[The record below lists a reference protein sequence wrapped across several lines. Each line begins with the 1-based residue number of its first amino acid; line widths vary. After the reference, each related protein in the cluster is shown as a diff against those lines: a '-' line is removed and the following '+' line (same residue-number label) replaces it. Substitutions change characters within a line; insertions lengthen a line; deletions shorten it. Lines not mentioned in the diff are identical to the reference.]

1 MPDHRPAPL
10 HPLFSQKTIARPVA
24 ISGVGIHTGKL
35 VHLEIHPAPEGTGV
49 VFRRTDSG
57 VEIPALASE
66 VSSVELATSLG
77 RDDVTISTV
86 EHLLAAVR
94 VCDLDNLRIDLDGP
108 EVPILDGSAL
118 PFLHLLEAAGVRWQG
133 APRRILAITSP
144 IVVELGGK
152 RIRASPF
159 PGLRVS
165 YAIDFAVPAIG
176 HQEADLVVNRE
187 SFAREL
193 APARTFALLA
203 EVEWL
208 HRRGL
213 GLGGDLDNCIVF
225 GPDGPTNT
233 PLRFADEPV
242 RHKALDVIGD
252 LALAG
257 CPVWAHVEVERGGHQ
272 VHFSLL
278 EALRERPGCWTWM
291 EGAAPSVPAAPAR
304 LAAPA
309 ALGWFDV
316 PDSLADSLD
325 APCSDDSHAAMASI
339 ASRGSHASHGS
350 NGSNGSEPALGANG
364 GNGGHGGNT
373 ARDSNGATRT
383 SRPARGGAA
392 SAG

>member
-1 MPDHRPAPL
+1 MDDLMPSHRSKDSQL
-10 HPLFSQKTIARPVA
+10 LFTQKTIAHPVA
-24 ISGVGIHTGKL
+24 VSGVGIHTGKSI
-35 VHLEIHPAPEGTGV
+35 HLELHPAPEDTGV
-49 VFRRTDSG
+49 VFRRSDSGG

-94 VCDLDNLRIDLDGP
+94 VCDVDNLWIELNGP

-133 APRRILAITSP
+133 APRRILAITAP
-144 IVVELGGK
+144 ITVELGGK

-165 YAIDFAVPAIG
+165 YAIDFALPAIG
-176 HQEADLVVNRE
+176 HQEADLIVNRQT
-187 SFAREL
+187 FAREL

-203 EVEWL
+203 DVEWL

-225 GPDGPTNT
+225 GPEGPTNT
-233 PLRFADEPV
+233 DLRFADEPV

-257 CPVWAHVEVERGGHQ
+257 GPIWAHVEVERGGHQ
-272 VHFSLL
+272 LHFSLL
-278 EALRERPGCWTWM
+278 EAMRERTGCWTWM
-291 EGAAPSVPAAPAR
+291 EGTEGIGRAASPHS
-304 LAAPA
+304 LAE
-309 ALGWFDV
+309 
-316 PDSLADSLD
+316 SLADIEAAD
-325 APCSDDSHAAMASI
+325 ASSGMTDAA
-339 ASRGSHASHGS
+339 
-350 NGSNGSEPALGANG
+350 EPVAMVDRRKP
-364 GNGGHGGNT
+364 GNG
-373 ARDSNGATRT
+373 RPLLRRS
-383 SRPARGGAA
+383 SRPG
-392 SAG
+392 

>member
-1 MPDHRPAPL
+1 MDDPMPDHRRPAPL
-10 HPLFSQKTIARPVA
+10 DPLFSQKTIARPVA
-24 ISGVGIHTGKL
+24 IAGVGIHTGKM
-35 VHLEIHPAPEGTGV
+35 VHLEIHPAPVGTGI
-49 VFRRTDSG
+49 VFRRTDSGG

-94 VCDLDNLRIDLDGP
+94 VCDVDNLRIDLDGP
-108 EVPILDGSAL
+108 EVPILDGSAM

-144 IVVELGGK
+144 ITVELGGK
-152 RIRASPF
+152 RIRASPY

-176 HQEADLVVNRE
+176 HQEADVVVNRE

-233 PLRFADEPV
+233 GLRFVDEPV

-257 CPVWAHVEVERGGHQ
+257 SPVWAHVEVERGGHQ

-278 EALRERPGCWTWM
+278 EAMRERPGCWTWM
-291 EGAAPSVPAAPAR
+291 EGAGAPAAPAAPADNA
-304 LAAPA
+304 LAA
-309 ALGWFDV
+309 G
-316 PDSLADSLD
+316 
-325 APCSDDSHAAMASI
+325 
-339 ASRGSHASHGS
+339 G
-350 NGSNGSEPALGANG
+350 NGAGANG
-364 GNGGHGGNT
+364 SRG
-373 ARDSNGATRT
+373 DSGTGREQEAHDAHDRMI
-383 SRPARGGAA
+383 AA
-392 SAG
+392 GQVS

>member
-1 MPDHRPAPL
+1 MDDPMPDHRPAPL

-35 VHLEIHPAPEGTGV
+35 VHLELHPASPGTGI
-49 VFRRTDSG
+49 VFRRTDSGG

-94 VCDLDNLRIDLDGP
+94 VCDIDNLWIDLNGP

-118 PFLHLLEAAGVRWQG
+118 PYVHLLEAAGVRWQG

-144 IVVELGGK
+144 ITVELGGK
-152 RIRASPF
+152 RISASPF

-165 YAIDFAVPAIG
+165 YAIDFALPAIG
-176 HQEADLVVNRE
+176 HQEADLVVSRE

-203 EVEWL
+203 DVEWL

-225 GPDGPTNT
+225 GPEGPTNT
-233 PLRFADEPV
+233 GLRFADEPV

-257 CPVWAHVEVERGGHQ
+257 GPVWAHVEVERGGHQ

-291 EGAAPSVPAAPAR
+291 EGPRHPDWAEDRSRSGAGAPFGERFGPHGSLDPAAPSDRRQPREVSSSAT
-304 LAAPA
+304 A
-309 ALGWFDV
+309 ALG
-316 PDSLADSLD
+316 
-325 APCSDDSHAAMASI
+325 
-339 ASRGSHASHGS
+339 
-350 NGSNGSEPALGANG
+350 
-364 GNGGHGGNT
+364 
-373 ARDSNGATRT
+373 ARRPHLLRRS
-383 SRPARGGAA
+383 SRPG
-392 SAG
+392 

>member
-1 MPDHRPAPL
+1 MPNHRPAPL

-35 VHLEIHPAPEGTGV
+35 VHLEIHPAPEGTGI
-49 VFRRTDSG
+49 VFRRTDRGG

-94 VCDLDNLRIDLDGP
+94 VSDIDNLRIDLDGP

-118 PFLHLLEAAGVRWQG
+118 PYLHLLEAAGVRWQG

-144 IVVELGGK
+144 ITVELGGK
-152 RIRASPF
+152 RIRASPY

-213 GLGGDLDNCIVF
+213 GLGGDRDNCIVF
-225 GPDGPTNT
+225 GPEGPTNT
-233 PLRFADEPV
+233 GLRFADEPV

-257 CPVWAHVEVERGGHQ
+257 SPVWAHVEVERGGHQ

-291 EGAAPSVPAAPAR
+291 EGMATPVAPAV
-304 LAAPA
+304 PA
-309 ALGWFDV
+309 ALGSFDL
-316 PDSLADSLD
+316 PGSLD
-325 APCSDDSHAAMASI
+325 APGSN
-339 ASRGSHASHGS
+339 GSHVSLGS
-350 NGSNGSEPALGANG
+350 NGSNGSNGPHRSNDSDASEPALGAHG
-364 GNGGHGGNT
+364 GNGGRGG
-373 ARDSNGATRT
+373 ARESNGGAA
-383 SRPARGGAA
+383 RPARPTRVGAA
-392 SAG
+392 STG

>member
-1 MPDHRPAPL
+1 MDDPMPDYRSEPLPA
-10 HPLFSQKTIARPVA
+10 LFSQKTIARPVA
-24 ISGVGIHTGKL
+24 VAGVGIHTGKT
-35 VHLEIHPAPEGTGV
+35 VHLELHPAPEGTGI
-49 VFRRTDSG
+49 VFRRTDSGG

-94 VCDLDNLRIDLDGP
+94 VFDVDNLRVDLNGP

-118 PFLHLLEAAGVRWQG
+118 PFLHLLEAAGVRCQQ

-144 IVVELGGK
+144 ITVELGGK
-152 RIRASPF
+152 RIRASPY

-165 YAIDFAVPAIG
+165 YEIDFAIPAIG
-176 HQEADLVVNRE
+176 HQETDVVVSRE
-187 SFAREL
+187 TFAREL

-233 PLRFADEPV
+233 GLRFADEPV

-257 CPVWAHVEVERGGHQ
+257 GPVWAHVEVERGGHQ

-291 EGAAPSVPAAPAR
+291 EGAPAAAAGPAAVGAGVDAAR
-304 LAAPA
+304 LHPA
-309 ALGWFDV
+309 VA
-316 PDSLADSLD
+316 LD
-325 APCSDDSHAAMASI
+325 AIYAAEG
-339 ASRGSHASHGS
+339 RR
-350 NGSNGSEPALGANG
+350 L
-364 GNGGHGGNT
+364 
-373 ARDSNGATRT
+373 
-383 SRPARGGAA
+383 
-392 SAG
+392 

>member
-1 MPDHRPAPL
+1 MDDPMPDHRPASLQSPSLSQPL
-10 HPLFSQKTIARPVA
+10 HALFSQKTIARPVA
-24 ISGVGIHTGKL
+24 ISGVGIHTGEL
-35 VHLEIHPAPEGTGV
+35 VQLELHPAPEGTGI
-49 VFRRTDSG
+49 VFRRTDSGG

-94 VCDLDNLRIDLDGP
+94 VCDIDNLRIDLDGP

-118 PFLHLLEAAGVRWQG
+118 PFLHLLEAAGVRWQR

-144 IVVELGGK
+144 ITVELGGK

-165 YAIDFAVPAIG
+165 YAIDFAAPAIG
-176 HQEADLVVNRE
+176 HQEADLVVDRD
-187 SFAREL
+187 SFTREL
-193 APARTFALLA
+193 APARTFAMLA

-213 GLGGDLDNCIVF
+213 GLGGDLENCIVF
-225 GPDGPTNT
+225 GPEGPTNT

-242 RHKALDVIGD
+242 RHKALDVVGD

-257 CPVWAHVEVERGGHQ
+257 GPIWAHVEVERGGHQ

-291 EGAAPSVPAAPAR
+291 EGVGAHGAHLGHPGNIGHDEQEDNAAAHGGVNGAHGAPAKLVQLR
-304 LAAPA
+304 
-309 ALGWFDV
+309 
-316 PDSLADSLD
+316 
-325 APCSDDSHAAMASI
+325 
-339 ASRGSHASHGS
+339 RG
-350 NGSNGSEPALGANG
+350 
-364 GNGGHGGNT
+364 
-373 ARDSNGATRT
+373 ARGATG
-383 SRPARGGAA
+383 S
-392 SAG
+392 

>member
-1 MPDHRPAPL
+1 MDDPMPNHRPAPL
-10 HPLFSQKTIARPVA
+10 HSLFSQKTIARPVA

-35 VHLEIHPAPEGTGV
+35 VHLEIHPAPEGTGI
-49 VFRRTDSG
+49 VFRRTDSGG

-94 VCDLDNLRIDLDGP
+94 VCDIDNLRIDLDGP

-144 IVVELGGK
+144 ITVELGGK
-152 RIRASPF
+152 SIRASPF

-176 HQEADLVVNRE
+176 HQEADLVVSRE

-233 PLRFADEPV
+233 GLRFADEPV

-257 CPVWAHVEVERGGHQ
+257 APVWAHVEVERGGHQ

-278 EALRERPGCWTWM
+278 EALRERPGCWIWM
-291 EGAAPSVPAAPAR
+291 EGVAPAT
-304 LAAPA
+304 LAELGTPD
-309 ALGWFDV
+309 ALG
-316 PDSLADSLD
+316 SLD
-325 APCSDDSHAAMASI
+325 SDTAQASI
-339 ASRGSHASHGS
+339 AAHGS
-350 NGSNGSEPALGANG
+350 NGSHGSNDALGTNG
-364 GNGGHGGNT
+364 GGTHGS
-373 ARDSNGATRT
+373 RDSNGSGRTTRPVRQA
-383 SRPARGGAA
+383 RPGRSGAVG
-392 SAG
+392 AG